1 MHILR
6 GIGYFIAILI
16 IIWGIIVLPYGI
28 VLIGCGLMMMWGV
41 HKAGQKTSLKD
52 FQKIEE
58 ENRKLELE
66 QTKKDVLRKP
76 ADNE

>member
-1 MHILR
+1 
-6 GIGYFIAILI
+6 
-16 IIWGIIVLPYGI
+16 
-28 VLIGCGLMMMWGV
+28 MWGV